1 MKKQIKCKWCKNVFY
16 VKLCRKNSAKY
27 CSRKCYGNSKI
38 IKKKQ
43 IKCKQCGNE
52 IEKRKNI
59 SWKAYNNKNFC
70 SRNCMFKYFKKNK
83 ISAFYDPK
91 IKVEN
96 NKKVAITNRKN
107 KTGFNDPKVQSKTHE
122 TNKKNKTG
130 FWDPEVRR
138 KAGEKG
144 NETNKK
150 NKTGFWDPKIQSM
163 GGKAAKL
170 VNAQSKAGKIG
181 GKITAMI
188 NKKNKIGMC
197 YDKKIQSRAGKIGGP
212 IGGQKAMESN
222 RKNKPYIW
230 KGVHFMSKMEMEFA
244 KTILKKPIDGVNCNI
259 KVGTKTVDFFP
270 QKYDKEYQN
279 SFVEFHP
286 WDRNGLS
293 TKQYHNQR
301 RKVLNENGY
310 KDYPLIV
317 IKK

>member
-1 MKKQIKCKWCKNVFY
+1 MKKKIKCKWCGKVFEY
-16 VKLCRKNSAKY
+16 YKSTYPNRKFCLIVCR
-27 CSRKCYGNSKI
+27 
-38 IKKKQ
+38 
-43 IKCKQCGNE
+43 NE
-52 IEKRKNI
+52 
-59 SWKAYNNKNFC
+59 
-70 SRNCMFKYFKKNK
+70 YFKKYR
-83 ISAFYDPK
+83 IGYCY
-91 IKVEN
+91 
-96 NKKVAITNRKN
+96 NKKLQVKGGKAVHIKHPNLARENVK
-107 KTGFNDPKVQSKTHE
+107 KSHII
-122 TNKKNKTG
+122 NKKNKTG
-130 FWDPEVRR
+130 FWDL
-138 KAGEKG
+138 
-144 NETNKK
+144 
-150 NKTGFWDPKIQSM
+150 KIQSM